1 MLEGLDP
8 TASQN
13 DDVVDVD
20 RASDTSAAEVLDY
33 WLQKLGCDARC
44 RGKAEGHARTFVFYA
59 VEHEAEVLAVC
70 LCYRQMHVEVGQVYF
85 CHPISAAEHA
95 CKRVSALHLEVL
107 VAQERVDRPE
117 IDATP
122 KLVCPFLGHREE
134 C

>member
-1 MLEGLDP
+1 MH
-8 TASQN
+8 
-13 DDVVDVD
+13 
-20 RASDTSAAEVLDY
+20 AEV
-33 WLQKLGCDARC
+33 
-44 RGKAEGHARTFVFYA
+44 
-59 VEHEAEVLAVC
+59 
-70 LCYRQMHVEVGQVYF
+70 RQGDF
-85 CHPISAAEHA
+85 GHPISAAEHA